1 MLGTKVLSVHGV
13 GDPNGPDLEILETA
27 QGGPK
32 DEQGEV
38 VFVARFRDKEGLR
51 SHHERGQFKRKRG
64 RWLFT
69 EGIMVKSKPLTV
81 NKIGRNDPCSCGS
94 GSSSR
99 SAAAIALFLSKGW
112 RSGRSRCQFL
122 IPSLETILFRQNINP
137 VSPCLRLPFWYQQH
151 LRAPPSLTFDLSAT
165 KMIKG
170 RTIQIA
176 RPLVFELNK
185 TTISPST

>member
-13 GDPNGPDLEILETA
+13 GDPNGPGLEILETA

-69 EGIMVKSKPLTV
+69 EGIMARIAPAEKTRL
-81 NKIGRNDPCSCGS
+81 SCWQNRWGTITRIR
-94 GSSSR
+94 SSMG
-99 SAAAIALFLSKGW
+99 KD
-112 RSGRSRCQFL
+112 RSGGMFRC
-122 IPSLETILFRQNINP
+122 
-137 VSPCLRLPFWYQQH
+137 
-151 LRAPPSLTFDLSAT
+151 
-165 KMIKG
+165 
-170 RTIQIA
+170 
-176 RPLVFELNK
+176 
-185 TTISPST
+185 